1 MSGRK
6 KTPPPFSLRLTT
18 EERAELERRAGT
30 KPLGQFIREQCLG
43 KAAQPRSAKRRRA
56 KVDHTLFAQALA
68 LLGGSRLASNVNQIA
83 KAAHIGALPVTPELS
98 ADLNE
103 ACSDIQAMR
112 RLLMQALGCERASKK

>member
-1 MSGRK
+1 MSGAK
-6 KTPPPFSLRLTT
+6 KTPPPFSLRLTQ

-43 KAAQPRSAKRRRA
+43 KGAKPRCGKRRHA
-56 KVDHTLFAQALA
+56 KVDHALAAKALA
-68 LLGGSRLASNVNQIA
+68 LLGGSRLASNMNQIA

-98 ADLNE
+98 ADLDE

-112 RLLMQALGCERASKK
+112 KMLMQALGRERSSAK